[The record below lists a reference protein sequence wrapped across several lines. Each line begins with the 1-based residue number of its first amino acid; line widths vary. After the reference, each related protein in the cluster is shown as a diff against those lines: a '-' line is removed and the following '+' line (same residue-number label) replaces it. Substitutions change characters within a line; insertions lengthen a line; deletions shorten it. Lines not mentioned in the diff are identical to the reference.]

1 MSHRRTARLAAAVS
15 SGLLTVTVLTTTGL
29 ATAGLTAGPALADAP
44 GSSGGAGCT
53 GQSCWVSM
61 QSQYIHLS
69 GDYTMGGTSYGTV
82 PVPPPPCWMTP
93 LVSGPE
99 MYQLYQQS
107 LGQRVGPNGQNS
119 WAGYQQWVQQI
130 IKNKNAPGMW
140 YVPEMWGSSAGFACG
155 AKLPLLAW
163 VPPGGT
169 PPPPPIPPATLAA
182 YAYDHLR
189 VPSPAIVVNPAGRNY
204 VSLPAYV
211 WAVQGTG
218 VNQPGGGGTNQPAG
232 GAMPTRLWITASAG
246 GNSVTL
252 TATTQQLNLSVPGSP
267 AKVYSPCP
275 PTGSKYPVGQPPRN
289 SGPGTAPDCGVVFS
303 AATTGTMINAS
314 LTYTI
319 NVTGVQIG
327 FNPITVTGGRMVSV
341 AEIQNLNG

>member
-1 MSHRRTARLAAAVS
+1 MSHHRAARRAAALS
-15 SGLLTVTVLTTTGL
+15 SGLLMVLATTALATTVT
-29 ATAGLTAGPALADAP
+29 AGSALADAP

-99 MYQLYQQS
+99 MYQLYKQSQGQQ
-107 LGQRVGPNGQNS
+107 VGPNGQNS
-119 WAGYQQWVQQI
+119 WAGYQQWIKQI
-130 IKNKNAPGMW
+130 IQNRNSPGMW
-140 YVPEMWGSSAGFACG
+140 YVPEMWGTSAGFACG

-163 VPPGGT
+163 VAPGGA
-169 PPPPPIPPATLAA
+169 PPAPPIPPSTLAA
-182 YAYDHLR
+182 YAYDHLL
-189 VPSPAIVVNPAGRNY
+189 VPSPEIVVNPAGRSY
-204 VSLPAYV
+204 VSLPTYV
-211 WAVQGTG
+211 WATR
-218 VNQPGGGGTNQPAG
+218 PGGANMPA
-232 GAMPTRLWITASAG
+232 RLWITASAG

-252 TATTQQLNLSVPGSP
+252 TATTQQLNLSTPGSP

-275 PTGSKYPVGQPPRN
+275 ATGSKYPVGQPPKN
-289 SGPGTAPDCGVVFS
+289 SGPGTAPDCGVVFD
-303 AATTGTMINAS
+303 ATSTGTMINAS

-319 NVTGVQIG
+319 HVTGVQIG
-327 FNPITVTGGRMVSV
+327 FNPITVTGGKMVSV
-341 AEIQNLNG
+341 AEIQNLNS